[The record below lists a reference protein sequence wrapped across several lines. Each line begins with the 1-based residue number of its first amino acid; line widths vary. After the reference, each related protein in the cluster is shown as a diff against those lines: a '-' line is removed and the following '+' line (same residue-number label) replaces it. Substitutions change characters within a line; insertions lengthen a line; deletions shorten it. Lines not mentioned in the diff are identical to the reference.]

1 VDRLGL
7 GLGLLAGHEAG
18 GRLPPPAA
26 VSGAVTSRREG
37 GRSSFEAARTPAQLV
52 TAGCDARRHL
62 GMTAAQRVRV
72 LTS

>member
-26 VSGAVTSRREG
+26 VSGAVTSG
-37 GRSSFEAARTPAQLV
+37 ASAVDHPSKPARTPAQM
-52 TAGCDARRHL
+52 
-62 GMTAAQRVRV
+62 MTAVVSCAPAPRDDGGARVRV